1 MPKRISLEDPSSPEV
16 DASIAKADTS
26 DIIGLLEKID
36 WKLWELYKTGK
47 RVEKYLEI
55 ENLEVG
61 PEKK

>member
-36 WKLWELYKTGK
+36 GSSGNFIRLASESKST
-47 RVEKYLEI
+47 
-55 ENLEVG
+55 
-61 PEKK
+61 